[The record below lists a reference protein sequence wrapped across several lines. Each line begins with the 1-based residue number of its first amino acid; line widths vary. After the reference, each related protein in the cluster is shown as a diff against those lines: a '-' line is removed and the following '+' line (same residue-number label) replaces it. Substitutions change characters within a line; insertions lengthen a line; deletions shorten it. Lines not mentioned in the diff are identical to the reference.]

1 MPINNF
7 SRNNL
12 NATPNIIDTND
23 DMQKLAEAN
32 SAEADRL
39 EEAADAAEAQ
49 EDAEEENEDRRYNA
63 RNNIHFV
70 RRREARKQRAEARAR
85 RKAAR
90 EQRAAERLENN
101 NARRELEQQKAMQRE
116 QQRRADAA
124 LNANNVKQSL
134 DAIKEENRKKVEQKA
149 REAAEEERKR
159 KERLAFN
166 VGVVNSLPAE
176 KNVATKVGFNASR
189 QEKLRETNEIIKN
202 TTVEQARQQAV
213 ATTLFRPPIITKNRH
228 EFRNLEN
235 SNKLKSRVE
244 IDSEIDLNR
253 LLRDAALTPR
263 RPEIV
268 AKIPLFQILSNK
280 KGVVE
285 LHELRQFEKQM
296 QLEDLDEL
304 WGNIDVNLNENL
316 RNEITRI
323 NTFYTDGETKN
334 LQFLSDLRESMD
346 ISINLLDIRRNSRQ
360 LTQSAK
366 NYSQNLL
373 IPREQDFSSYPEDIE
388 SFFSDKCRFTTLSP
402 KYFSNTK
409 LVHTLIREFAN
420 AIKYFHPSTLSAIS
434 SPRDDKFSFR
444 YIAYSTSK
452 NIDVN
457 QQEMSVAS
465 VGTRNL
471 PVVKNTNTTFGIG
484 RRPVTE
490 GVYDALPGIKEDYLR
505 IPAERIKVLSTL
517 LHNEL
522 VVSSGISRLFSTP
535 LGNKYSISSVD
546 PIERILG
553 GYFKNSSTVLTGGG
567 SAMSFADMLVLNE
580 FNGESSLILP
590 FENTIVKNSNG
601 KSYVPGSSYFIEA
614 PIQQGQIKTPLSQFS
629 DAMTSFDT
637 DSQTILKTLLCFDEE
652 CKFTPDNIVIRCIR
666 AIRDIVAI
674 LSTNSD
680 TNRVPPTLSLPVA
693 LLTAIHQKNFKS
705 PPSNIFSS
713 SYTKKPVDMLFTLCA
728 RYRANLDKQLAQQ
741 EFVPNKS
748 YARLVDGTTHP
759 FESDDSVDN
768 LNFFDALIDSGINLA
783 IQKNIDWADSLFLA
797 PNPNRIFQSV
807 NLADP
812 DSVENN
818 ILGVIT
824 KVLRSIQTDVYEL
837 SIKNTTASSYLD
849 EDRLTRYNRW
859 DDNTMLACIFEIFRC
874 LFQQLFPLDD
884 VIIKNENDDN
894 LFSIKWDELNTLR
907 LRDFLDILLNAYDS
921 DQPLESIF
929 DENGNADSIFGIN
942 QSTTFKTA
950 GMTAGQAV
958 EMINSLIDHRK
969 FLKLCLGYTTSIAK
983 NVSDAN
989 AKTVRFFENNLS
1001 ELGSFSDRFATL
1013 YLNRGGKLAIE
1024 MLTPEQNSL
1033 KQAYSLSKQP
1043 LARGSR
1049 LKKCSINTQV
1059 EDDIQEFF
1067 LNEMSIVTNDG
1078 VALCVG
1084 LPSGLI
1090 KNQKHP
1096 AKIEGAPTD
1105 ISDTIYTNNDI
1116 RKKNAKI
1123 TFNKVSELYPDVSF
1137 SPVSAL
1143 FDTELFILPGDMA
1156 FSTNDLT
1163 GEIIRDMNS
1172 IIRGTTYT
1180 RIVNGKIID
1189 IKTGQ
1194 EILQNEDNPEVTL
1207 DILYN
1212 HIIDRIYKNFARD
1225 VMGVS
1230 LDEHTWFVDSNFN
1243 SVIIDA
1249 DTYSNLEKM
1258 LANTNISSLTQ
1269 LSTGKLKLL
1278 FENVNVPGLEGM
1290 KKLCST
1296 TRLRQILGFDI
1307 SFNTLEQLIK
1317 MLGNFSLN
1325 SFVESQRTL
1334 CPRHFDRIFVTLFS
1348 NTRNSNVFLKT
1359 FDINEVD
1366 VSLNDM
1372 ERLKQAMSQ
1381 FEISGYMCNVEV
1393 I

>member
-1 MPINNF
+1 M
-7 SRNNL
+7 
-12 NATPNIIDTND
+12 
-23 DMQKLAEAN
+23 
-32 SAEADRL
+32 
-39 EEAADAAEAQ
+39 
-49 EDAEEENEDRRYNA
+49 
-63 RNNIHFV
+63 
-70 RRREARKQRAEARAR
+70 
-85 RKAAR
+85 
-90 EQRAAERLENN
+90 
-101 NARRELEQQKAMQRE
+101 
-116 QQRRADAA
+116 
-124 LNANNVKQSL
+124 
-134 DAIKEENRKKVEQKA
+134 
-149 REAAEEERKR
+149 
-159 KERLAFN
+159 
-166 VGVVNSLPAE
+166 
-176 KNVATKVGFNASR
+176 
-189 QEKLRETNEIIKN
+189 
-202 TTVEQARQQAV
+202 
-213 ATTLFRPPIITKNRH
+213 
-228 EFRNLEN
+228 
-235 SNKLKSRVE
+235 
-244 IDSEIDLNR
+244 
-253 LLRDAALTPR
+253 
-263 RPEIV
+263 
-268 AKIPLFQILSNK
+268 
-280 KGVVE
+280 
-285 LHELRQFEKQM
+285 
-296 QLEDLDEL
+296 
-304 WGNIDVNLNENL
+304 
-316 RNEITRI
+316 
-323 NTFYTDGETKN
+323 
-334 LQFLSDLRESMD
+334 
-346 ISINLLDIRRNSRQ
+346 
-360 LTQSAK
+360 
-366 NYSQNLL
+366 
-373 IPREQDFSSYPEDIE
+373 
-388 SFFSDKCRFTTLSP
+388 
-402 KYFSNTK
+402 
-409 LVHTLIREFAN
+409 
-420 AIKYFHPSTLSAIS
+420 
-434 SPRDDKFSFR
+434 
-444 YIAYSTSK
+444 
-452 NIDVN
+452 
-457 QQEMSVAS
+457 
-465 VGTRNL
+465 
-471 PVVKNTNTTFGIG
+471 
-484 RRPVTE
+484 
-490 GVYDALPGIKEDYLR
+490 
-505 IPAERIKVLSTL
+505 
-517 LHNEL
+517 
-522 VVSSGISRLFSTP
+522 
-535 LGNKYSISSVD
+535 
-546 PIERILG
+546 
-553 GYFKNSSTVLTGGG
+553 
-567 SAMSFADMLVLNE
+567 
-580 FNGESSLILP
+580 SSL
-590 FENTIVKNSNG
+590 
-601 KSYVPGSSYFIEA
+601 
-614 PIQQGQIKTPLSQFS
+614 
-629 DAMTSFDT
+629 DT
-637 DSQTILKTLLCFDEE
+637 DSQIILKTLLCFDEE
-652 CKFTPDNIVIRCIR
+652 CKFTPDNIVMQCLRV
-666 AIRDIVAI
+666 IRDFTAI
-674 LSTNSD
+674 LTTNSA
-680 TNRVPPTLSLPVA
+680 TNRVPPSITLPAA
-693 LLTAIHQKNFKS
+693 LLTALHRKRFNTAPANLFSTSYVKN
-705 PPSNIFSS
+705 PI
-713 SYTKKPVDMLFTLCA
+713 DMLYTLCA
-728 RYRANLDKQLAQQ
+728 SIRDNKDVLAEQTSHI
-741 EFVPNKS
+741 PIKS
-748 YARLVDGTTHP
+748 YAFSVNPNINPAENDARSIATSFGI
-759 FESDDSVDN
+759 FEIREK
-768 LNFFDALIDSGINLA
+768 LQEILLQG
-783 IQKNIDWADSLFLA
+783 NIDWTDEAFVAQKTNLD
-797 PNPNRIFQSV
+797 FQSV
-807 NLADP
+807 NLT
-812 DSVENN
+812 DSPGILENLIN
-818 ILGVIT
+818 
-824 KVLRSIQTDVYEL
+824 VLRTIQLDVYNL
-837 SIKNTTASSYLD
+837 STKNNTSSNYLD

-859 DDNTMLACIFEIFRC
+859 DDNTMLATIFEIFRC
-874 LFQQLFPLDD
+874 LFVQLFPLKE
-884 VIIKNENDDN
+884 VIVKNKTLYSVE
-894 LFSIKWDELNTLR
+894 WDELNNLR
-907 LRDFLDILLNAYDS
+907 LNDFLDILLNAYDS

-929 DENGNADSIFGIN
+929 DANGNADSIYGID
-942 QSTTFKTA
+942 QSTSFKTA

-989 AKTVRFFENNLS
+989 AKTVRFFENNVS

-1013 YLNRGGKLAIE
+1013 YSNRGSKLAIE

-1043 LARGSR
+1043 LARGCR

-1249 DTYSNLEKM
+1249 DTYNNLEKM

>member
-1 MPINNF
+1 MPINNLN
-7 SRNNL
+7 SNNL
-12 NATPNIIDTND
+12 SVTVNSLNSGESMQSFTDSAT
-23 DMQKLAEAN
+23 L
-32 SAEADRL
+32 EADLL
-39 EEAADAAEAQ
+39 EAQRDDLEAEEDARQDAAEGFPRPGTNLYN
-49 EDAEEENEDRRYNA
+49 EHVRKREE
-63 RNNIHFV
+63 
-70 RRREARKQRAEARAR
+70 RKLRAEARAKR
-85 RKAAR
+85 REAR
-90 EQRAAERLENN
+90 AQRERERNNRNNLRRQEEEKKRIENARKDANKTLGLIDSIARQNAERDRQLKEKFAF
-101 NARRELEQQKAMQRE
+101 NAR
-116 QQRRADAA
+116 
-124 LNANNVKQSL
+124 
-134 DAIKEENRKKVEQKA
+134 
-149 REAAEEERKR
+149 
-159 KERLAFN
+159 
-166 VGVVNSLPAE
+166 VVNSLPAE

-202 TTVEQARQQAV
+202 TTVAQVRQQAV

-235 SNKLKSRVE
+235 SNKLKGRVE

-263 RPEIV
+263 RPEII

-304 WGNIDVNLNENL
+304 WSIIDVNLNENL

-323 NTFYTDGETKN
+323 NTFYTDDETKN

-409 LVHTLIREFAN
+409 LVHTLFREFAN

-434 SPRDDKFSFR
+434 SPRDDKSSFR
-444 YIAYSTSK
+444 YAAYAASK
-452 NIDVN
+452 NN
-457 QQEMSVAS
+457 QQEMSVSSLGSRYLNFARTANANNS
-465 VGTRNL
+465 VG
-471 PVVKNTNTTFGIG
+471 FG
-484 RRPVTE
+484 RKPVTE
-490 GVYDALPGIKEDYLR
+490 SVYDALPGIKEDYLR

-522 VVSSGISRLFSTP
+522 VVSSGIARLLGSP

-553 GYFKNSSTVLTGGG
+553 GYFKNASTVLTGGG

-590 FENTIVKNSNG
+590 FENAFVKNSDG

-614 PIQQGQIKTPLSQFS
+614 PIQNGQTKTPLNQFS
-629 DAMTSFDT
+629 DAMSSLDT
-637 DSQTILKTLLCFDEE
+637 DSQIILKTLLCFDEE
-652 CKFTPDNIVIRCIR
+652 CKFTPDNIVMQCLRV
-666 AIRDIVAI
+666 IRDFTAI
-674 LSTNSD
+674 LMTNSA
-680 TNRVPPTLSLPVA
+680 TNRVPPSITLPAA
-693 LLTAIHQKNFKS
+693 LLTELHRKRFNTAPANLFSTSYVKN
-705 PPSNIFSS
+705 PI
-713 SYTKKPVDMLFTLCA
+713 DMLYTLCA
-728 RYRANLDKQLAQQ
+728 SIRDNKDVLAEQTSHI
-741 EFVPNKS
+741 PIKS
-748 YARLVDGTTHP
+748 YAFSVNPNINPAENDARSITTSFGTSEIRET
-759 FESDDSVDN
+759 
-768 LNFFDALIDSGINLA
+768 LQA
-783 IQKNIDWADSLFLA
+783 ILLQGNIDWTDEAFVAQKTNLD
-797 PNPNRIFQSV
+797 FQSV
-807 NLADP
+807 DLTDSPGILENLI
-812 DSVENN
+812 N
-818 ILGVIT
+818 
-824 KVLRSIQTDVYEL
+824 VLRTIQLDVYNL
-837 SIKNTTASSYLD
+837 STKNNTSSNYLD

-859 DDNTMLACIFEIFRC
+859 DDNTMLATIFEIFRC
-874 LFQQLFPLDD
+874 LFVQLFPLKE
-884 VIIKNENDDN
+884 VTVKNKTLYSVE
-894 LFSIKWDELNTLR
+894 WDELNNLR
-907 LRDFLDILLNAYDS
+907 LNDFLDILLNAYDS

-929 DENGNADSIFGIN
+929 DANGNADSIYGID
-942 QSTTFKTA
+942 QSTSFKTA

-1013 YLNRGGKLAIE
+1013 YSNRGSKLAIE

-1043 LARGSR
+1043 LARGCR

-1163 GEIIRDMNS
+1163 GEIIRDINS

-1249 DTYSNLEKM
+1249 DTYNNLEKM